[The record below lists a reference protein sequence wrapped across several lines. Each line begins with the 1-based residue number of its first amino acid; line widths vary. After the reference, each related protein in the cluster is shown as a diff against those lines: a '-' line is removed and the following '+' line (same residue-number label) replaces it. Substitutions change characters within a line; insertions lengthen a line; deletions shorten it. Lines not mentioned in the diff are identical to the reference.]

1 MAGRK
6 PDGPNLADR
15 LDGPDESKRRLKVIL
30 ETISGQRT
38 IADAAAEIG
47 VGEARFHELRNQV
60 LQAALAA
67 LEPRPAGR
75 PAQPRADQD
84 PRIAELEAQVRELD
98 LENKASH
105 VREQIALTMP
115 HLLKRAGTVNAGD
128 PLPGDIEGEQKK
140 TSHKPSKVLD
150 RLKKASKRRR

>member
-15 LDGPDESKRRLKVIL
+15 LDGPGESKRRLKVIL

-38 IADAAAEIG
+38 IAGAAAALG

-60 LQAALAA
+60 LQAALVA

-75 PAQPRADQD
+75 PAQERPAQD
-84 PRIAELEAQVRELD
+84 PKVAELEAQVRELD
-98 LENKASH
+98 LENKALL

-115 HLLKRAGTVNAGD
+115 HLLKRAGTLDAGD
-128 PLPGDIEGEQKK
+128 PSPLDAPEEKK
-140 TSHKPSKVLD
+140 TPQKPSKVLD
-150 RLKKASKRRR
+150 KIRRTRKRGR